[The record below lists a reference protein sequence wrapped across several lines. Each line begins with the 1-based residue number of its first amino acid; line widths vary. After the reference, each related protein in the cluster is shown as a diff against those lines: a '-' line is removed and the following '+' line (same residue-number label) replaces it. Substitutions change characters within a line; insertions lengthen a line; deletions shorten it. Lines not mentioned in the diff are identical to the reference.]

1 MSVVERFVALA
12 ALPSP
17 SEREQLVACAV
28 RERLAD
34 LGLEVVERRLPR
46 SPGAPGNLLARLPA
60 TAPGIPLV
68 FCAHLDTAAPAGP
81 IVPTIDGGIVRSAG
95 DTILGADDKAAVAV
109 LLELAAAIVEERLP
123 HPGIELLFSVQE
135 EIGLQGTK
143 AFPVQELGARAGFVF
158 DDASPVGHVVVAAP
172 YQENVEATFAGRAEH
187 VATMPRDAPSA
198 IEAAAL
204 AIAAMRLGRLDADT
218 TVNVGVIRGGTA
230 RNVVAA
236 TCEIEADIRSAEGAP
251 ARALAEATHACC
263 VRAAART
270 GCELH
275 AHVFEGY
282 PGYRLAPGDAP
293 VALAC
298 AALEACGHAPRL
310 VTSGGGVDANV
321 LNAAGIPTV
330 NLGNGMRDIHTPDES
345 IAVADLEAML
355 RVARATVSAAQAR
368 ARRAGAGRAK
378 CCRTIATT
386 IGVKTTPL

>member
-17 SEREQLVACAV
+17 SEREQLVARAV
-28 RERLAD
+28 RERLED
-34 LGLEVVERRLPR
+34 LGLDVQERRLPR
-46 SPGAPGNLLARLPA
+46 SPDAPGNLLARLPA

-109 LLELAAAIVEERLP
+109 LLELAAAIVAERLP
-123 HPGIELLFSVQE
+123 HAGIELLFSVQE

-172 YQENVEATFAGRAEH
+172 YQENVEAMFAGRAEH
-187 VATMPRDAPSA
+187 VATMPDDARSA
-198 IEAAAL
+198 ILAAAW
-204 AIAAMRLGRLDADT
+204 AIASMRLGRIDADT
-218 TVNVGVIRGGTA
+218 TANVGVIRGGTA

-236 TCEIEADIRSAEGAP
+236 TCEIETDIRSADGAT
-251 ARALAEATHACC
+251 ARALAKEALACC
-263 VRAAART
+263 ERAAQRT

-275 AHVFEGY
+275 ADVFEGY

-298 AALEACGHAPRL
+298 EALEACGHRPQL
-310 VTSGGGVDANV
+310 VASGGGVDANV
-321 LNAAGIPTV
+321 LNAAGVPTV
-330 NLGNGMRDIHTPDES
+330 NLGNGMRDIHTPEES

-355 RVARATVSAAQAR
+355 RVARAAVSAAQA
-368 ARRAGAGRAK
+368 
-378 CCRTIATT
+378 
-386 IGVKTTPL
+386 